1 MVRIYIDLVFS
12 VNFLGDFL
20 CLCLTSAAYRR
31 ITLPRRLIAAVIGGL
46 YGAAAVLPHMEFLGL
61 LPVKAAAAVF
71 VAACAY
77 LPAPPPEILRASAVF
92 VISSM
97 LLCGGAEFILACG
110 GGSAVILTVFGVAC
124 LLCCALTAFKSRI
137 YSRYLPCE
145 ICYHKKK
152 LRSCGFYDSGNRLIL
167 SENGMRVIVAD
178 ERVLEKLFGTG
189 ACAANIAEW
198 VGTEE
203 ILRIPFYGASGGEL
217 VGLKLDYAKVCGRRY
232 DDVVLGICE
241 NKLPDRIIL
250 HSTMV

>member
-1 MVRIYIDLVFS
+1 MRIYIDLVFLA
-12 VNFLGDFL
+12 NFFGDFL
-20 CLCLTSAAYRR
+20 CLCLTSAVYRR
-31 ITLPRRLIAAVIGGL
+31 ISLPRRLAAAVIGGL
-46 YGAAAVLPHMEFLGL
+46 YGAAAVLPHMGFLGL

-71 VAACAY
+71 IAACAY
-77 LPAPPPEILRASAVF
+77 LPAPPAEALRAAAVF

-97 LLCGGAEFILACG
+97 LLCGGAEFILSNG
-110 GGSAVILTVFGVAC
+110 GGGTVILTVFGAAC
-124 LLCCALTAFKSRI
+124 LLCCALTALRSRI

-167 SENGMRVIVAD
+167 NETGMRVIVAD

-189 ACAANIAEW
+189 ACAANLAEW
-198 VGTEE
+198 VGSEE
-203 ILRIPFYGASGGEL
+203 ILRIPFYGAAGGEL

-232 DDVVLGICE
+232 DDVALGICE